1 MPRANLIAVLLLLS
15 GEALAHPGHGA
26 GGWLSATLSHLL
38 GEPDHL
44 TLILFPLVL
53 GVAWLLRRAL
63 RARARQRASTR
74 ASLPSVR

>member
-1 MPRANLIAVLLLLS
+1 MQRASLIAPLLLFS

-44 TLILFPLVL
+44 ALILFPLAV
-53 GVAWLLRRAL
+53 GVGCLLRRAL

-74 ASLPSVR
+74 ASLSSVR